1 MDNIV
6 NHERKVS
13 AKGGSNILEPF
24 KETYLTNEIEIPMN
38 EYSEYTTLI
47 KNKSIQA
54 KDIINHFEIYSKYY
68 IYNSYQNL
76 NKFVYE
82 VSNFKDFCSLDN
94 HKESIDNIVTFY
106 ETTYNELNNAKIDDP
121 KVTKRDLL
129 EELNRRSET
138 IESLQQII
146 NTKIEKLFEIYMT
159 FLEEANTFFDETNNN
174 PVNKFINKH
183 KNILNEIG
191 LNFEGAYDELLK
203 DYTPLFRRKNV
214 VKISNES
221 KLTSDNINTL
231 LKGNNEI
238 SKIILNNISNNY
250 NEFFTEYNNM
260 NTVTNLTLRNSSF
273 KDIKFSEFT
282 PQAKTLVITNCINI
296 YNTNPLLEGFTVL
309 KKLTLSNINLT
320 NISFMNVIDLIAK
333 QKELLYH
340 LKYLSFASNKITKV
354 DLTKL
359 NEVSQENHDFCFENL
374 TEISFENNK
383 IYFFSEFNL
392 NFFRKIRVINL
403 SSNNISFE
411 ENYNNL
417 LIAIDNHEKMEL
429 NRKQDDESIKP
440 EDKHIEKI
448 LLIIAKN
455 LFMLKK
461 DIRDQYIKILND
473 ILPTFNYGLRDLT
486 FEGLFYVQ
494 NKNLFPQIQINKEL
508 QSSLH
513 KLNLSMCYL
522 NDDDV
527 INFISNNTLLRNL
540 KTLQLC
546 DNNLSD
552 NFIKMYND
560 QHLHNTLISLERID
574 ISGNDKFSCKD
585 TSSKNEIVK
594 FLNDHNYL
602 RKIICK
608 KTQFDIKFINEYT
621 KGVLG
626 KISNEVIEKEFNEF
640 ITIYEENKGRNVKF
654 YIWGNMFTKDELA
667 EINQINKLK
676 MFVFVTRKERA
687 VVHK

>member
-6 NHERKVS
+6 NQERKLS
-13 AKGGSNILEPF
+13 TKDNSNILEPF
-24 KETYLTNEIEIPMN
+24 KDSYLTNDVEIPAN
-38 EYSEYTTLI
+38 EYSEYTALI

-82 VSNFKDFCSLDN
+82 VSNFKEFCSLDN
-94 HKESIDNIVTFY
+94 HKESIDNIVAFY
-106 ETTYNELNNAKIDDP
+106 ETTYNELNNAKIEDP

-129 EELNRRSET
+129 EELNKRSET

-159 FLEEANTFFDETNNN
+159 FLDEANTFFDEANNN

-183 KNILNEIG
+183 KSTLNEIG
-191 LNFEGAYDELLK
+191 LNFEGAFDELLK

-214 VKISNES
+214 IKIRNDTELASNDV
-221 KLTSDNINTL
+221 LAV
-231 LKGNNEI
+231 LKGDKEV
-238 SKIILNNISNNY
+238 SKVILTNITTNFA
-250 NEFFTEYNNM
+250 EFFNENKSI
-260 NTVTNLTLRNSSF
+260 NTVTNLTLKNSSF
-273 KDIKFSEFT
+273 KDVRFSEFA
-282 PQAKTLVITNCINI
+282 PQAKTLVVTNCINI

-309 KKLTLSNINLT
+309 KKLTLANINLT
-320 NISFMNVIDLIAK
+320 NISFMNVVDLIVK
-333 QKELLYH
+333 QKELLYN
-340 LKYLSFASNKITKV
+340 LKYLSFAGNKITKV

-359 NEVSQENHDFCFENL
+359 DEVSQDSHDFCFENL

-403 SSNNISFE
+403 ASNNISFE

-417 LIAIDNHEKMEL
+417 LLAIDNHEKIEL
-429 NRKQDDESIKP
+429 NRKQDDEAIKP
-440 EDKHIEKI
+440 EDKQIEKI

-473 ILPTFNYGLRDLT
+473 ILLSFNYGLRELT

-494 NKNLFPQIQINKEL
+494 NKSLFPQLHINKDL

-522 NDDDV
+522 NDEDV
-527 INFISNNTLLRNL
+527 VNFIRNNPLLRNL

-552 NFIKMYND
+552 SFIKMYNE
-560 QHLHNTLISLERID
+560 QHLHNTLISLEQID
-574 ISGNDKFSCKD
+574 LSGNDKFSCKD
-585 TSSKNEIVK
+585 VSSKNEIVK
-594 FLNDHNYL
+594 FLNNHNYL
-602 RKIICK
+602 KKIICK

-626 KISNEVIEKEFNEF
+626 KVSNEIIEKEFNEF

-654 YIWGNMFTKDELA
+654 YVWGNMFTKEELA
-667 EINQINKLK
+667 EINQLSKLK

-687 VVHK
+687 VLSK